1 LAARVSSQIT
11 PDKVQ
16 EAVRRIVH
24 AGRPR
29 KVILFGSYVSGK
41 TKPDSD
47 LDILVIGDD
56 TIPDTRTESVRIR
69 RFLRGLMM
77 PMDILVVRESQYNAL
92 KDRPGLIYREIEKTG
107 KVVYESR

>member
-1 LAARVSSQIT
+1 L
-11 PDKVQ
+11 
-16 EAVRRIVH
+16 
-24 AGRPR
+24 
-29 KVILFGSYVSGK
+29 VSGK

-56 TIPDTRTESVRIR
+56 NIPDTRTESVRIR

-92 KDRPGLIYREIEKTG
+92 KNRPGLIYREIENTG